1 MSDSALGAF
10 TGGPPHNYTMH
21 INEVAHSLHMDR
33 SLPRLCL
40 SLFCPSSSSST
51 TYVALFLLNLSHL
64 LVETLYLSV
73 VYCRIEVIP
82 PAPLYERLELGLHP
96 IKQEIK
102 GAAEFKINK

>member
-1 MSDSALGAF
+1 
-10 TGGPPHNYTMH
+10 MH

-40 SLFCPSSSSST
+40 SLFCPSSST
-51 TYVALFLLNLSHL
+51 TYVGLFLLNLSHL

-82 PAPLYERLELGLHP
+82 PAPLYERLKSGRHP
-96 IKQEIK
+96 IKQEIN